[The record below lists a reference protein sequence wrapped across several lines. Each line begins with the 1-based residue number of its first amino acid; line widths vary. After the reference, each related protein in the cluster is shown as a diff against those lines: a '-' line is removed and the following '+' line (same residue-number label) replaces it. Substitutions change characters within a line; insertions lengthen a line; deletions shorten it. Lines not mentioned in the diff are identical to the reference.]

1 MGGLYTWGGIFFRDS
16 GGTGEGGVIMS
27 GMKAV
32 SLFSGA
38 GGMDI
43 GVDRAGF
50 HTVCAVEIDRHCVDT
65 LAANQSADK
74 PKEIVHADI
83 REVNPAALM
92 RKLGLRAG
100 EVSLLHGGP
109 PCQPFSVIG
118 KREGMQDERGPLLF
132 ELIRFARV
140 FRPGAVMLEQV
151 PGVWKAEGGEVMRR
165 FESGLAALG
174 YTMFT
179 HGVVN
184 AADFGVPQSRRR
196 FIQIAL
202 RGNVR
207 IVAFSGNIN
216 RHRTVGEAIQDL
228 GRPALSVEKAGTP
241 NHVDVTPARDRERI
255 SFVPEGSWLGRQ
267 DSAPESVRRNLTR
280 KDSTKFRRMARDLP
294 ANTLRCGEIFY
305 HPTAKR
311 YLTPREYMRLH
322 GFPDDYT
329 LRGPIRG
336 RRGRV
341 PNLDQHRQVAN
352 SVPPP
357 LAEGLARQIRESLC
371 HQ

>member
-1 MGGLYTWGGIFFRDS
+1 
-16 GGTGEGGVIMS
+16 
-27 GMKAV
+27 MKAI

-65 LAANQSADK
+65 LNANQSREK
-74 PKEIVHADI
+74 PKEVIHADI
-83 REVNPAALM
+83 REVRPAALM

-118 KREGMQDERGPLLF
+118 KRGGMEDERGGLLF
-132 ELIRFARV
+132 ELTRFARA
-140 FRPGAVMLEQV
+140 FRPAAILLEQV
-151 PGVWKAEGGEVMRR
+151 PGVRKAEDGKVMLQ
-165 FESGLAALG
+165 FQKELDALG
-174 YTMFT
+174 FT
-179 HGVVN
+179 LFLNGTFN
-184 AADFGVPQSRRR
+184 AVDFGVAQSRTR
-196 FIQIAL
+196 FIFVAVRRAVRFVIPG
-202 RGNVR
+202 GNPE
-207 IVAFSGNIN
+207 G
-216 RHRTVGEAIQDL
+216 HRTVEQAIGDL
-228 GRPALSVEKAGTP
+228 SNPALSVEEAETP

-280 KDSTKFRRMARDLP
+280 KDSTKFRRMARNLP

-305 HPTAKR
+305 HPTETR

-322 GFPDDYT
+322 GFPDDYI
-329 LRGPIRG
+329 LQGPIRG

-357 LAEGLARQIRESLC
+357 LAKGLARQIRESLC
-371 HQ
+371 R

>member
-1 MGGLYTWGGIFFRDS
+1 MEKNRRGL
-16 GGTGEGGVIMS
+16 VIIRFMR
-27 GMKAV
+27 AV
-32 SLFSGA
+32 SLFAGA

-43 GVDRAGF
+43 GVERAGF
-50 HTVCAVEIDRHCVDT
+50 HTVCAVEIDPHCVTT
-65 LAANQSADK
+65 LNANQSPK
-74 PKEIVHADI
+74 NPKEVVHADI
-83 REVNPAALM
+83 RKVQPASLM
-92 RKLGLRAG
+92 RKLGLQAG
-100 EVSLLHGGP
+100 DISLLHGGP
-109 PCQPFSVIG
+109 PCQPFSAIG
-118 KREGMQDERGPLLF
+118 KREGMQDERGPLLY
-132 ELIRFARV
+132 ELVRFART
-140 FRPGAVMLEQV
+140 FRPAAVLLEQV
-151 PGVWKAEGGEVMRR
+151 PGIWKAENGEVIHR

-179 HGVVN
+179 HGIVN
-184 AADFGVPQSRRR
+184 SADFGVPQSRKR

-207 IVAFSGNIN
+207 IVAFGGNVSK
-216 RHRTVGEAIQDL
+216 RRTVGEAISGLSQ
-228 GRPALSVEKAGTP
+228 PASSVEKAKFP

-267 DSAPESVRRNLTR
+267 DSAPESIRRSLTR

-305 HPTAKR
+305 HPTISR

-322 GFPDDYT
+322 GFPDDYI
-329 LRGPIRG
+329 LHGPIRSRSG
-336 RRGRV
+336 QV

-371 HQ
+371 R

>member
-1 MGGLYTWGGIFFRDS
+1 
-16 GGTGEGGVIMS
+16 
-27 GMKAV
+27 MKAI

-43 GVDRAGF
+43 GVDNAGF

-65 LAANQSADK
+65 LNANQSRKK
-74 PKEIVHADI
+74 PKEVVCADI
-83 REVNPAALM
+83 REVQPAPLM
-92 RKLGLRAG
+92 RKLGLQAG

-118 KREGMQDERGPLLF
+118 KRGGMRDERGPLLY
-132 ELIRFARV
+132 ELVRFARV
-140 FRPGAVMLEQV
+140 FRPAAVLLEQV
-151 PGVWKAEGGEVMRR
+151 PGVWKAEGGEVIHN

-184 AADFGVPQSRRR
+184 AADFGVPQSRKR

-202 RGNVR
+202 RGNIR
-207 IVAFSGNIN
+207 IVAFGGNVN
-216 RHRTVGEAIQDL
+216 KHRTVGEAIRGL
-228 GRPALSVEKAGTP
+228 SRPVLSAEKAKFP

-267 DSAPESVRRNLTR
+267 ESAPESVRRNLTR

-305 HPTAKR
+305 HPTDTR

-322 GFPDDYT
+322 GFPDDYI
-329 LRGPIRG
+329 LQGPIRS
-336 RRGRV
+336 RRGSV
-341 PNLDQHRQVAN
+341 PDLDQHRQVAN

-371 HQ
+371 R